1 MLWTWSQERN
11 RNISKACVFN
21 FHHSIQHD
29 EAFGCTFYNE
39 VVCPNIISKSSY
51 FEKWNVKLV
60 APLFSNKIKSKVRI
74 ALIENEEI
82 ISNDKEIA

>member
-11 RNISKACVFN
+11 RNISKACVLN

-60 APLFSNKIKSKVRI
+60 APLFLNKIKSKERI